1 MRNSVLITGV
11 GKGLGLEILKESLN
25 KNFFVFGVVRNKKD
39 YQNLLKETKNQDCKL
54 FYGDIK
60 DQKLLNNIFKTSKK
74 LKRNINCLVNNAGE
88 RQRKD
93 FIKISKKDLLNIFTN
108 NFFNHFFLIQI
119 FLKNLP
125 NKYKNASI
133 VNIGSIVGVQGFAQ
147 LCGYA
152 STKSALDGLTKSL
165 AIEFKKRK
173 IRFNIIHP
181 GFVKTSYYEKFKKNN
196 SRLYKWTLKKIPLNR
211 WGESNEISKMVCFLL
226 SEDAS
231 YLTGQSINIDGGWTA

>member
-25 KNFFVFGVVRNKKD
+25 KNFFVFGVVRDKKD
-39 YQNLLKETKNQDCKL
+39 YENLLKETKNRDCKL

-74 LKRNINCLVNNAGE
+74 LKKNINCLVNNAGE

-93 FIKISKKDLLNIFTN
+93 FLKISKKELLKIFTN
-108 NFFNHFFLIQI
+108 NFFNHFFLTQI

-125 NKYKNASI
+125 KKFKNASV
-133 VNIGSIVGVQGFAQ
+133 VNIGSIVGVRGFAQ
-147 LCGYA
+147 LGGYA

-173 IRFNIIHP
+173 VRFNIVPP
-181 GFVKTSYYEKFKKNN
+181 GFVKTSYYEKFKKNKFA
-196 SRLYKWTLKKIPLNR
+196 LYNWTLKKIPLNR

-231 YLTGQSINIDGGWTA
+231 YLTGQSINIDGGWPV